1 MQQIN
6 HQSRRCKNNIHSAQK
21 LTSLCFWHTSASA
34 GRRSRTNTHTIK
46 IIDRGISSRPFS
58 SCSSCLMSYLSV
70 WREII
75 EIPNSGARH
84 LLSDWSMCVTQD
96 GARSCVIHAC
106 VGCVMIKA
114 SVCVCV
120 SLCENRCFCITIC
133 GWKRSVNTVIFY
145 VESALSENTRWH
157 CTSVC
162 VCVCVSVCV
171 VLSPSSQA
179 KIGSDFGE
187 STARNITASSG
198 KLHLTKCVCVCV
210 CVCMHTSSTG
220 LCLTICW
227 PFHFKGH
234 FKCKDRWYLFF
245 RKSNKSDS
253 ELHRV
258 TVLISHAQIYKY
270 THP

>member
-46 IIDRGISSRPFS
+46 IIDRGVSSRPFS

-120 SLCENRCFCITIC
+120 CESVWKQVFLYYYLWVKEERQHCYLLCWE
-133 GWKRSVNTVIFY
+133 
-145 VESALSENTRWH
+145 
-157 CTSVC
+157 CT
-162 VCVCVSVCV
+162 
-171 VLSPSSQA
+171 
-179 KIGSDFGE
+179 
-187 STARNITASSG
+187 
-198 KLHLTKCVCVCV
+198 
-210 CVCMHTSSTG
+210 
-220 LCLTICW
+220 
-227 PFHFKGH
+227 
-234 FKCKDRWYLFF
+234 
-245 RKSNKSDS
+245 
-253 ELHRV
+253 
-258 TVLISHAQIYKY
+258 
-270 THP
+270 